1 MNGVVFTIAGGAVSC
16 LSRLQSVV
24 AMSTA
29 ETEYIAS
36 CEASMEAASLRNV
49 IEETLSVTNKS
60 IAVKIGVD
68 NSSAMTLVMDPT
80 FSRRTRH
87 IELRWHFVREKVKKR
102 KIQLYKVK
110 TAENPADLLTNQPVQ
125 TGFST

>member
-1 MNGVVFTIAGGAVSC
+1 
-16 LSRLQSVV
+16 
-24 AMSTA
+24 
-29 ETEYIAS
+29 
-36 CEASMEAASLRNV
+36 
-49 IEETLSVTNKS
+49 
-60 IAVKIGVD
+60 
-68 NSSAMTLVMDPT
+68 MTLAMGPT

-87 IELRWHFVREKVKKR
+87 IELRWHFVREKVKER